1 MGCDRKHSTAI
12 TPRPIPRKNTMKNK
26 INNRQGD
33 RREREDWRFAPSGKD
48 GDARKGMTPKQ
59 MNSLPPCHTDFNR
72 QGEKGLTGPVGSM
85 LSPGESEI
93 ALKNIGHIRGGILPP
108 TFNQTRG
115 FRGRYS
121 AMPTCSLPP
130 CPENYRES
138 ASTLTDS
145 GKPLTD
151 GAEGRANEKAAMV
164 VCVTKT
170 RSVVSLVPENYGWN
184 ADRRPLIDVGP
195 TKPKNAGH
203 PAVGVELKAGVVSL
217 PFHPSNKPGAMLV
230 PMMSIRFFVNHRPAQ
245 IGCYCLRRIKN
256 ESRI

>member
-1 MGCDRKHSTAI
+1 
-12 TPRPIPRKNTMKNK
+12 MKNK